1 MVNHNVTSQ
10 ISETLE
16 NHDANKNLKKKK
28 MILNSTKRAFK

>member
-16 NHDANKNLKKKK
+16 NHGANKIFFKKKNDSEQHK
-28 MILNSTKRAFK
+28 KSI